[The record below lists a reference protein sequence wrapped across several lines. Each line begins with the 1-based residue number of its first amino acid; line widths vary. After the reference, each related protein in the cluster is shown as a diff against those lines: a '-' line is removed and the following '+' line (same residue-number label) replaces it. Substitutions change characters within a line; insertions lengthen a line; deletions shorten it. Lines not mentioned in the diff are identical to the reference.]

1 LIALCGVA
9 AAQTRELQPVDHFP
23 LREQG
28 LAIRRHVEAGK
39 PFTVAGTRGLVVGQQ
54 DGQFEAWVLPI
65 KLLSHFSIEANVEG
79 YTVPIDVNQ
88 AASEIEVYP
97 DHTTITYSHIAFTLK
112 QIMFAPDDA
121 EDGTGAVVLFQI
133 DSIRPVDF
141 TFSFTPEMR
150 PMWPERGEGT
160 PSPEWVR
167 HGAGGFYVLHM
178 DFPDMAGAI
187 AMPGTQPGI
196 LAPYQEK
203 PHFYPLQLK
212 LHYDP
217 KRDGDRYFPLLMAE
231 GTTKATAMTNVLL
244 AKLTA
249 LDTNLRQRY
258 EAHAARYAH
267 MLSDLTSIQTPDAGL
282 DDDLQ
287 WAEISIEQLRAR
299 AGDEIGLVA
308 GYYSSGDSA
317 RPGFGWFFGRD
328 TLYTLYAVNSF
339 GDFTLSRQA
348 LEFLIKRQR
357 DDGKMPHEYTQTG
370 AYTDWKS
377 LPYMYAAAD
386 STPLFLTQMRDYV
399 RASGDVEFLR
409 QNRKAIEAAWRF
421 ETTHDTDGDGI
432 YDNSQGT
439 GWVESWPPGM
449 PHQEIY
455 LALLD
460 QQASTAMAE
469 LSTLLGDNATST
481 AASAR
486 AVELRTKIESE
497 YYMPDS
503 QSYAFSHNLGGAL
516 DRTATI
522 FPSIAWWNGGAGL
535 AHAGPSFRRWA
546 SHDFSTD
553 WGLRDMAESEPLY
566 DPISYHQGSVW
577 PLFTGWLSLAEYR
590 AGHALAGYAHL
601 MQTAD
606 QTTTQDLGAV
616 TELLSGAYFQPF
628 GRSTTHQLWSSSMV
642 VTPALRGLFG
652 IEADALHKRIQLD
665 PHLPADWNEATVRNL
680 HVGSSVADLSY
691 RREGEHLTVQ
701 LKMISGEPLRLA
713 TDARDATVAKDGHSI
728 SFKLP
733 AIELALPH
741 GLPLPGAR
749 TAQPKVLAVNE
760 DAHSLRL
767 DLEAQG
773 GTTVDFTLRRN
784 AETHT
789 LTADG
794 ATIVPAHDHLATNA
808 KPSPPLPETTSSRP
822 KARRAE
828 AERSLYLPSARE
840 QDDRTL
846 EHLLVTLPPGNGYQ
860 QKTVTLHW

>member
-1 LIALCGVA
+1 MRSFCWGLIALCGVA
-9 AAQTRELQPVDHFP
+9 AAQTAELLPVDHFP
-23 LREQG
+23 LQQQG
-28 LAIRRHVEAGK
+28 LVIRQHVESGK

-97 DHTTITYSHIAFTLK
+97 DHTTITYSHIAFTLR
-112 QIMFAPDDA
+112 QTMFAPDDS

-141 TFSFTPEMR
+141 TFSFTPEMK
-150 PMWPERGEGT
+150 PMWPERGEGD
-160 PSPEWVR
+160 PSPEWVKR
-167 HGAGGFYVLHM
+167 GASGFYVLHM
-178 DFPDMAGAI
+178 DFPDMAAAI

-196 LAPYQEK
+196 MAPYQEK

-231 GTTKATAMTNVLL
+231 GTTKATATTNVLL

-249 LDTNLRQRY
+249 LDTNLPQAY
-258 EAHAARYAH
+258 EAHEARYAH
-267 MLSDLTSIQTPDAGL
+267 MLSDLTSIQTPDAEFN
-282 DDDLQ
+282 DDFQ
-287 WAEISIEQLRAR
+287 WAEMSIEQLRAR

-339 GDFTLSRQA
+339 GDFTLSREA
-348 LEFLIKRQR
+348 MEFLIKRQR

-409 QNRKAIEAAWRF
+409 QQRKAVEDAWRF

-455 LALLD
+455 LTLLD
-460 QQASTAMAE
+460 QQASAAMSE
-469 LSTLLGDNATST
+469 LSSLLGDKATAT

-486 AVELRTKIESE
+486 AAELSTKIEAE

-503 QSYAFSHNLGGAL
+503 QRYAFSYNTGGAL

-535 AHAGPSFRRWA
+535 AHAGPSFRRWS

-553 WGLRDMAESEPLY
+553 WGLRDVAESEPLY

-590 AGHALAGYAHL
+590 TGHPLSGYAHL

-652 IEADALHKRIQLD
+652 IDVDALHKQIRLD
-665 PHLPADWNEATVRNL
+665 PHLPADWNEAEVRRL
-680 HVGSSVADLSY
+680 HVGNSVVDLRY
-691 RREGEHLTVQ
+691 RREGQHLIVQ
-701 LKMISGEPLRLA
+701 LKQVSGDALRLA
-713 TDARDATVAKDGHSI
+713 TDAKNSTVAKDGQSI
-728 SFKLP
+728 SFALP
-733 AIELALPH
+733 AVELALAH

-760 DAHSLRL
+760 DAHSLQL
-767 DLEAQG
+767 ELEAQG
-773 GTTVDFTLRRN
+773 GATVEFALRRN
-784 AETHT
+784 AAMRG

-794 ATIVPAHDHLATNA
+794 ATITPPADANNNGLG
-808 KPSPPLPETTSSRP
+808 K
-822 KARRAE
+822 
-828 AERSLYLPSARE
+828 
-840 QDDRTL
+840 
-846 EHLLVTLPPGNGYQ
+846 LLVTLPAGEGYQ